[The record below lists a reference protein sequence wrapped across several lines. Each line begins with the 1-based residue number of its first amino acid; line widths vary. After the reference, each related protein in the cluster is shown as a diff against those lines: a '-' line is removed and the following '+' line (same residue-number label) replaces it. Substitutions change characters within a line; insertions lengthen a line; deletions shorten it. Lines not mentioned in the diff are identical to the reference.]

1 MGRTN
6 RASGNDRI
14 DIQAG
19 QIHGRTDSGSKAPK
33 DTTKDEDKPGRATNI
48 VSGNARVGFQA
59 DTVTGPIRIQF

>member
-14 DIQAG
+14 DVQAG
-19 QIHGRTDSGSKAPK
+19 QIHGRSESSKPAK
-33 DTTKDEDKPGRATNI
+33 DTTKDDDKPGRSTNT
-48 VSGNARVGFQA
+48 VTGNARVGIQA